1 MSTKNKKKN
10 SPLKTL
16 FQIFLMF
23 ILVFFGIFTD
33 DIFPDTE
40 FADIMSRTLGKFF
53 DIGSL
58 FSANYLRLIESITI
72 VLFIW
77 MLIRIISWIILIIV
91 PEKTKKRSG
100 FLLLQ
105 SSIKYILGFIGFIFI
120 VLAWGVEP
128 TTLLASLGLLGLVVS
143 FGAQGLVE
151 DILSGLFLIIENQY
165 QVGDIVLLD
174 DFRGRV
180 DNLGLRTTRFVD
192 PLNYDVR
199 IVNNSEVRS
208 IINLSAESSVAIC
221 DMSIEYGEDLI
232 KVETLLNEHLL
243 TLKDKYPIFETI
255 PKYVGVAELADS
267 AVILRITVQCDES
280 NKGPARRVLN
290 RELKLLFDRNNIN
303 IPFPQLVVHKE

>member
-1 MSTKNKKKN
+1 MSIKKKNKN

-16 FQIFLMF
+16 LQLFLMF
-23 ILVFFGIFTD
+23 VLVFFGIFTD

-58 FSANYLRLIESITI
+58 FSSNYIRVIESVTI

-77 MLIRIISWIILIIV
+77 MLIRIISWIIILVV
-91 PEKTKKRSG
+91 PEKNRKRSS
-100 FLLLQ
+100 FLLFQ
-105 SSIKYILGFIGFIFI
+105 SSVKYIFGFVGFIFI

-128 TTLLASLGLLGLVVS
+128 TTLLASLGLLGLVIS

-180 DNLGLRTTRFVD
+180 DNLGLRTTRFID
-192 PLNYDVR
+192 PINYDVR

-208 IINLSAESSVAIC
+208 IINLSAEPSVAIC

-232 KVETLLNEHLL
+232 KVENLINEHLL
-243 TLKDKYPIFETI
+243 TLKDKYPIFETV
-255 PKYVGVAELADS
+255 PKYIGVAELADS
-267 AVILRITVQCDES
+267 AVILKVTVQCDES
-280 NKGPARRVLN
+280 NKGSARRVLN
-290 RELKLLFDRNNIN
+290 RELKLLFDRNGIN

>member
-208 IINLSAESSVAIC
+208 IINLSAEPSVAIC

>member
-1 MSTKNKKKN
+1 MSSNKRKKN

-16 FQIFLMF
+16 LQLFLMF
-23 ILVFFGIFTD
+23 VLVFFGIFTD

-40 FADIMSRTLGKFF
+40 FADIMNRTLGKFF

-58 FSANYLRLIESITI
+58 FSANYLRVIESVTI

-77 MLIRIISWIILIIV
+77 MLIRIISWILVIIV
-91 PEKTKKRSG
+91 PAKTKKRSG
-100 FLLLQ
+100 FLLFQ
-105 SSIKYILGFIGFIFI
+105 SSVKYIFGFIGFIFI

-128 TTLLASLGLLGLVVS
+128 TTLLASLGLLGLVIS

-180 DNLGLRTTRFVD
+180 DNLGLRTTRFID
-192 PLNYDVR
+192 PINFDVR

-208 IINLSAESSVAIC
+208 IINLSAEPSVAIC

-232 KVETLLNEHLL
+232 KVENLINEHLL
-243 TLKDKYPIFETI
+243 TLKDKYPIFETV
-255 PKYVGVAELADS
+255 PKYIGVAELADS
-267 AVILRITVQCDES
+267 AVILKVTVQCDES
-280 NKGPARRVLN
+280 NKGSARRVLN
-290 RELKLLFDRNNIN
+290 RELKLLFDRNGIN

>member
-1 MSTKNKKKN
+1 MSSNKRKKN

-16 FQIFLMF
+16 LQLFLMF
-23 ILVFFGIFTD
+23 VLVFFGIFTD

-58 FSANYLRLIESITI
+58 FSTNYLRIIESFTI
-72 VLFIW
+72 VLFVW
-77 MLIRIISWIILIIV
+77 MIIRILSWILEFIV
-91 PEKTKKRSG
+91 PAKTKTRAG
-100 FLLLQ
+100 FLLFQ
-105 SSIKYILGFIGFIFI
+105 SSIKYILGFVGFIFI
-120 VLAWGVEP
+120 ILAWGVET

-151 DILSGLFLIIENQY
+151 DILSGLFLIIEDQY

-180 DNLGLRTTRFVD
+180 ENLGLRTTRFID

-208 IINLSAESSVAIC
+208 IINLSKEPSVAIC

-232 KVETLLNEHLL
+232 RVETILNEHLL
-243 TLKDKYPIFETI
+243 TLKDKYPIFETV
-255 PKYVGVAELADS
+255 PKYIGVAELADS
-267 AVILRITVQCDES
+267 AVILKITVQVNES
-280 NKGPARRVLN
+280 NKGSARRILN
-290 RELKLLFDRNNIN
+290 RELKLLFDRNGIN

>member
-1 MSTKNKKKN
+1 MSTKKKN

-16 FQIFLMF
+16 VQLALIFV
-23 ILVFFGIFTD
+23 LVFFGIFTD
-33 DIFPDTE
+33 DIFPETE
-40 FADIMSRTLGKFF
+40 FADIMNRTLGKFF

-58 FSANYLRLIESITI
+58 FSANYLRVIESVTI

-77 MLIRIISWIILIIV
+77 MLIRIISWILVIIV
-91 PEKTKKRSG
+91 PAKTKKRSG
-100 FLLLQ
+100 FLLFQ
-105 SSIKYILGFIGFIFI
+105 SSVKYIFGFIGFIFI

-128 TTLLASLGLLGLVVS
+128 TTLLASLGLLGLVIS

-180 DNLGLRTTRFVD
+180 DNLGLRTTRFID
-192 PLNYDVR
+192 PINFDVR

-208 IINLSAESSVAIC
+208 IINLSAEPSVAIC

-232 KVETLLNEHLL
+232 KVENLINEHLL
-243 TLKDKYPIFETI
+243 TLKDKYPIFETV
-255 PKYVGVAELADS
+255 PKYIGVAELADS
-267 AVILRITVQCDES
+267 AVILKVTVQCDES
-280 NKGPARRVLN
+280 NKGSARRVLN
-290 RELKLLFDRNNIN
+290 RELKLLFDRNGIN

>member
-1 MSTKNKKKN
+1 MSSKKRKKN

-16 FQIFLMF
+16 LQLFLMF
-23 ILVFFGIFTD
+23 VLVFFGIFTD

-58 FSANYLRLIESITI
+58 LSSNYLRLIESVTI

-77 MLIRIISWIILIIV
+77 MIVRVINWLLIPLV
-91 PEKTKKRSG
+91 PEKTKKRAG
-100 FLLLQ
+100 FLLFQ
-105 SSIKYILGFIGFIFI
+105 STIKYFFGFVGFIFI

-174 DFRGRV
+174 GFRGRV
-180 DNLGLRTTRFVD
+180 DNLGLRTTRFID

-208 IINLSAESSVAIC
+208 IINLSAEPSVAIC

-232 KVETLLNEHLL
+232 RVETILNEHLL
-243 TLKDKYPIFETI
+243 TLKDKYPIFETV
-255 PKYVGVAELADS
+255 PKYAGVAALADS
-267 AVILRITVQCDES
+267 AVILRITVQVEES
-280 NKGPARRVLN
+280 NKGPAVRTLN
-290 RELKLLFDRNNIN
+290 RELKLLFDKNNIN